1 MGAESAGT
9 TAAPWA
15 LRPAQPPSEG
25 FAKLLAARSALCQSL
40 EKSRALGKLLDQS
53 DKRLQTVQERLSPVR
68 RALAPLEEQ
77 SKLTE
82 GLAQRIDKTL
92 EPAMSVLSMF
102 DVVSKIRVRLLR
114 DPKDDFDVYM
124 GAVMQLEDAV
134 DYLKQHS
141 VVAVQW
147 LQEAVAYLNE
157 TGSTDTVRI
166 RRLNESLATLKSQQ
180 AGKYLQGKLPSV
192 SS

>member
-1 MGAESAGT
+1 MGAESAR
-9 TAAPWA
+9 AATWA
-15 LRPAQPPSEG
+15 LPKPAAQQPPSED

-68 RALAPLEEQ
+68 RALAPLEVQ
-77 SKLTE
+77 SKVSE
-82 GLAQRIDKTL
+82 GLTQRIDKTL

-102 DVVSKIRVRLLR
+102 EVVAKIRVRLLR
-114 DPKDDFDVYM
+114 EPRDDFDGYM
-124 GAVMQLEDAV
+124 AAVMQLEDAL
-134 DYLKQHS
+134 DYLKENS

-147 LQEAVAYLNE
+147 LEEAVAYLSE

-166 RRLNESLATLKSQQ
+166 RRLNESLTTLKSQQ
-180 AGKYLQGKLPSV
+180 AGIYFKSKLL
-192 SS
+192 